1 LNFIDKAIKAISP
14 ERALKREVAKKR
26 LSMIDSGY
34 GNYGASATKKSLIGW
49 THGGG
54 SHREDIEDN
63 IDPLRQRSRDLF
75 YGGSNVATGA
85 IKRLRTNTIG
95 IGLHLKAS
103 INEEVLKIEP
113 EEARELEETIEREFA
128 HWADSTNCDLER
140 IDNFYQLQ
148 QLAFLNALL
157 SGDSFVLMTTT
168 KRVGS
173 VYDLRIQTL
182 EADRVSTPDNE
193 RVNPLFCEGV
203 EKNKAGEVI
212 AYHVSKFHPLS
223 FTDREPREWVRV
235 LAYGEKTGRRNIL
248 HVMNRERIGQV
259 RGVPF
264 LAPVID
270 TIKQLGRY
278 TEAEVLAAVINGL
291 FTVFI
296 EKESAS
302 DDVPFGESIP
312 EEMQVDQED
321 ENSIELAPGAVI
333 DLGEGEKANMVNPG
347 RPNPNFDP
355 FVIAV
360 LKQIGAALE
369 IPYEILIMAFSSN
382 YSASRAAILEFFKVV
397 KMYRAWFVAD
407 FCQPIY
413 EEWLSEAVAKGRIK
427 APGFFAD
434 PIIKDAYCS
443 AEWTGPSAGQLD
455 PTKEVEAA
463 EKRVQGGYSTR
474 EREAREL
481 TGTDFYKNIKQR
493 KREEE
498 LLKEVTGG
506 AKTDTQTVENINGRE
521 ESDTENNPDND
532 GGQAEEETEE

>member
-1 LNFIDKAIKAISP
+1 M
-14 ERALKREVAKKR
+14 AKKR
-26 LSMIDSGY
+26 KNFIREKRIYCGEEYLEVDIVAVTNMPEAGKGKKGKSSQAQKNLNDKRSKRRFVQIANTNFGTNDFHI
-34 GNYGASATKKSLIGW
+34 SATYNNEHLPMSL
-49 THGGG
+49 
-54 SHREDIEDN
+54 EEAEK
-63 IDPLRQRSRDLF
+63 
-75 YGGSNVATGA
+75 NVHNYLDR
-85 IKRLRTNTIG
+85 IKRKMKRETG
-95 IGLHLKAS
+95 EDLKYMLVT
-103 INEEVLKIEP
+103 EYTP
-113 EEARELEETIEREFA
+113 EEGQLTLQGIE
-128 HWADSTNCDLER
+128 ADDK
-140 IDNFYQLQ
+140 
-148 QLAFLNALL
+148 
-157 SGDSFVLMTTT
+157 TT
-168 KRVGS
+168 KAVRIHHHIIINSGGLDRD
-173 VYDLRIQTL
+173 DL
-182 EADRVSTPDNE
+182 
-193 RVNPLFCEGV
+193 
-203 EKNKAGEVI
+203 
-212 AYHVSKFHPLS
+212 
-223 FTDREPREWVRV
+223 PREWVRV

-248 HVMNRERIGQV
+248 HIMNRERIGQV

-427 APGFFAD
+427 APGFFTD

-532 GGQAEEETEE
+532 GGQTEEETEE